1 MSSSAAF
8 MFAAHR
14 IIVPALVLI
23 GLAFATLTGSVLV
36 RVSDLAGEAS
46 RAKRE
51 AIARRVVIDATLL
64 AALAAAAAI
73 AAGWAYSRG
82 ARRRASDEIDARQA
96 LQSAV
101 DARVEAQ
108 RRERE
113 ALSQAE
119 LAGRVR
125 DDFLANVS
133 HELRTPLNAIVGWAS
148 VLKRGMLSGT
158 DRDRAIAAVDRNA
171 TALTRIVNDLLDVSR
186 LIQGRL
192 KLDVSPLDLRDI
204 ARAAADTFAPAC
216 AAKRLTVAL
225 RLDRD
230 RVSVRG
236 DVARLQQVAWHLLSN
251 AVKFTPAGGSIKIE
265 VFRVRA
271 RARFSISDSGPGI
284 DATVLPHVF
293 ESFRSREVKTTPGLG
308 VGLGIVRQVVEL
320 HGGTVEV
327 ESPGH
332 GRGAIFTLTLPLA
345 PHTRAAAVQSVVR
358 RARAVDTVM

>member
-1 MSSSAAF
+1 MSFVRNGS
-8 MFAAHR
+8 MLTLHR
-14 IIVPALVLI
+14 VIVPALVLI
-23 GLAFATLTGSVLV
+23 GLAFAMLTGSVLV
-36 RVSDLAGEAS
+36 RVSDLAREAN
-46 RAKRE
+46 RGRRE

-64 AALAAAAAI
+64 AALAAG

-82 ARRRASDEIDARQA
+82 ARRRASDEIDARRI

-101 DARVEAQ
+101 EARGEAQ

-113 ALSQAE
+113 ALNQAE
-119 LAGRVR
+119 LASHVR

-148 VLKRGMLSGT
+148 VLKRGMLSGA
-158 DRDRAIAAVDRNA
+158 DRERAIAAVDRNA
-171 TALTRIVNDLLDVSR
+171 TALTRIVNDLLDVAR

-216 AAKRLTVAL
+216 AAKRLTVAV

-230 RVSVRG
+230 RVPVRG
-236 DVARLQQVAWHLLSN
+236 DEARLQQVAWHLLSN

-271 RARFSISDSGPGI
+271 GARFSISDSGPGI

-293 ESFRSREVKTTPGLG
+293 ESFRPREVKTTSGLG
-308 VGLGIVRQVVEL
+308 VGLAIVRQVVEL

-345 PHTRAAAVQSVVR
+345 PHTRTPAVQPVVR
-358 RARAVDTVM
+358 RARALDTVM